1 MPKPAKH
8 DMMRSINTLSV
19 LRFLRQNTHATRRT
33 IQFATGLS
41 WAAVSNITADLL
53 SREIITEQL
62 SMDVT
67 AGRNPL
73 MLDFTPMNNLTI
85 GIDINISGIVAV
97 LLDLRCNIIDSRKV
111 SIVQPE
117 KSKYLEQS
125 QQMVQ
130 SLLESHKLLSTDL
143 LGIGISVQGSVDPDG
158 TTSLYN
164 SFISNW
170 ENVPLKA
177 IFEESFGI
185 PTHVNHDPIC
195 VALAEQWNR
204 QLSPHTDAALIRLS
218 CGIGMGYIL
227 KGQVIRGNNGTAGEL
242 GHMVLNK
249 DGPRCSCG
257 NRGCLESF
265 CSIRGISQRIA
276 AISEKNTPVDV
287 RDAAGMQKAVL
298 DAAEQARNG
307 DTRLRKIFEEA
318 GEYLGIGIANLV
330 NLFNP
335 EVIILTGEL
344 LEVKD
349 LFFDIAQKTAKANAW
364 VLSPVNI
371 LLSDDSGTNA
381 AMGAALYFINSA
393 FESQSSK
400 LLS

>member
-53 SREIITEQL
+53 SRELITEQL

-143 LGIGISVQGSVDPDG
+143 LGIGISVQALWIL
-158 TTSLYN
+158 T
-164 SFISNW
+164 
-170 ENVPLKA
+170 VPLPCT
-177 IFEESFGI
+177 I
-185 PTHVNHDPIC
+185 P
-195 VALAEQWNR
+195 
-204 QLSPHTDAALIRLS
+204 
-218 CGIGMGYIL
+218 
-227 KGQVIRGNNGTAGEL
+227 
-242 GHMVLNK
+242 
-249 DGPRCSCG
+249 
-257 NRGCLESF
+257 
-265 CSIRGISQRIA
+265 
-276 AISEKNTPVDV
+276 
-287 RDAAGMQKAVL
+287 
-298 DAAEQARNG
+298 
-307 DTRLRKIFEEA
+307 
-318 GEYLGIGIANLV
+318 
-330 NLFNP
+330 LFP
-335 EVIILTGEL
+335 TG
-344 LEVKD
+344 K
-349 LFFDIAQKTAKANAW
+349 
-364 VLSPVNI
+364 
-371 LLSDDSGTNA
+371 
-381 AMGAALYFINSA
+381 MCH
-393 FESQSSK
+393 
-400 LLS
+400 